1 MLLDALLERDEGA
14 IVDESTASVVQTHMP
29 HYDAAG
35 EASVRKKLDRLYA
48 RMREAVRTR
57 NSTHLEVYARRIAR
71 ERFEAGFDLS
81 EVQAAIH
88 ALEEAVWRR
97 VLEAVEA
104 RDYAECLGLVSTALG
119 LAKDALA
126 QEYVTLASRS
136 HAPSLDLRALFEGT
150 TEDAAGLIE
159 A

>member
-1 MLLDALLERDEGA
+1 MLLDALLQRDEGT

-35 EASVRKKLDRLYA
+35 EASVRAKLDRLYV

-57 NSTHLEVYARRIAR
+57 NTTHLEAYARVIAR
-71 ERFEAGFDLS
+71 ERYEAGFDLS
-81 EVQAAIH
+81 EVQTAIH
-88 ALEEAVWRR
+88 ALEEATWRR
-97 VLEAVEA
+97 VLSCVEA

-126 QEYVTLASRS
+126 QEYVTLACRA

-150 TEDAAGLIE
+150 SDDAIPLAE
-159 A
+159 V